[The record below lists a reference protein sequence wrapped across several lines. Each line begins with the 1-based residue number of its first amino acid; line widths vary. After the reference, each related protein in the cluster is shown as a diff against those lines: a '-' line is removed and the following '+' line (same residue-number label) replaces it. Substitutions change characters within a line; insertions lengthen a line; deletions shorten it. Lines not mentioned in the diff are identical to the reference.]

1 MMYSYYMNELIF
13 LDTETTGNDLMK
25 DRLSQ
30 VCYKTTEGFFTGYF
44 KPPIP
49 MSIKAMSITNITN
62 KMLHNKERFG
72 DSIMKKNLE
81 QLLSEK
87 ILVAH
92 NAKFDCAMLEAEGL
106 SVPRRICTLRV
117 ARYLDPDNLIPEYN
131 LSYLRY
137 YFDIDVEANAH
148 DAEGDV
154 IVLCAIFD
162 RLFAKMKAEIKS
174 DKDIIAKMIDISSR
188 PTLFKLFSF
197 GKYKD
202 KKIEEVAKSDRRYLE
217 WMLNQKLD
225 SGTEEEDWIHTLKYY
240 LNNN

>member
-1 MMYSYYMNELIF
+1 MDELLF
-13 LDTETTGNDLMK
+13 LDTETTGNEIMK
-25 DRLSQ
+25 DRLCQ
-30 VCYKTTEGFFTGYF
+30 VCYKTSQGIYTGYF

-49 MSIKAMSITNITN
+49 MSVKAMSITNITN
-62 KMLHNKERFG
+62 KMLGDKEIFR
-72 DSIMKKNLE
+72 DSAMKKELE
-81 QLLSEK
+81 KLLAEK

-92 NAKFDCAMLEAEGL
+92 NAKFDCAILESEGL

-117 ARYLDPDNLIPEYN
+117 ARYLDPNNLIPEYN

-148 DAEGDV
+148 DAKGDV
-154 IVLCAIFD
+154 IVLCGIFD
-162 RLFAKMKAEIKS
+162 KLLSKMKEEIGGPS
-174 DKDIIAKMIDISSR
+174 DSDAITKMVDVSSR

-217 WMLNQKLD
+217 WMLNQKLSD
-225 SGTEEEDWIHTLKYY
+225 GAQDEDWIHTLEYY
-240 LNNN
+240 LKDL